1 MPLTLLLR
9 STLLAALCG
18 LGVVHAQSPSPH
30 APAAPMADDS
40 LYQAFG
46 ARPGL
51 VRLMD
56 RFMVRLLDDPRMQPF
71 FKDVDQNHVKAQ
83 LVAQLCELSGGP
95 CRLNGPDMKKAH
107 SGMDITKSDFNA
119 LVEVLQLSMDDQNIP
134 FSVQNRMLARL
145 APMHREIV
153 NTP

>member
-18 LGVVHAQSPSPH
+18 LGAVHAQTL
-30 APAAPMADDS
+30 PATVPATQTADDS

>member
-1 MPLTLLLR
+1 MIRAPLFRAMLLL
-9 STLLAALCG
+9 ALCSAATG
-18 LGVVHAQSPSPH
+18 HAQTVATSPPVSQT
-30 APAAPMADDS
+30 ADDA
-40 LYQAFG
+40 LYRAFG
-46 ARPGL
+46 GQTGL

-56 RFMVRLLDDPRMQPF
+56 RFMVRLLADARMNPF
-71 FKDVDQNHVKAQ
+71 FKDADQNHVKAQ

-95 CRLNGPDMKKAH
+95 CRLKGPDMKKAH

-119 LVEVLQLSMDDQNIP
+119 LVEVLQLSMDDLDIP